1 MSTIEDQKRI
11 VDVFCRQ
18 FKSAPWQTM
27 SQWQAKSPVDAP
39 ARGGIWISRTK
50 FRAPVE
56 THLRDA
62 LYHVCERLKIADQ
75 KITPSQQI
83 PLTDVGVEFI
93 GCRSGVDNNAPEP
106 EISEQDKL
114 QALES
119 EWKGDLTILYVH
131 GGGLLYA
138 SIQPEDLLVS

>member
-1 MSTIEDQKRI
+1 
-11 VDVFCRQ
+11 
-18 FKSAPWQTM
+18 M

-50 FRAPVE
+50 FHAPVE
-56 THLRDA
+56 TRLRDA
-62 LYHVCERLKIADQ
+62 LYYVCERLKIADQ
-75 KITPSQQI
+75 KITPSQEV

-119 EWKGDLTILYVH
+119 EWKGDMTILYVH
-131 GGGLLYA
+131 GGGLLYV
-138 SIQPEDLLVS
+138 SI